1 MKDQE
6 AIVRKLCEQW
16 GYKLKGTEFEC
27 REGKA
32 SEPQVGNEVLKSD
45 IEGTRC
51 NGNGRDDEW
60 ALCRPYMYLV
70 QE

>member
-1 MKDQE
+1 MDKIRFVE
-6 AIVRKLCEQW
+6 VKLQNTP
-16 GYKLKGTEFEC
+16 KTHQGTEFEC

-51 NGNGRDDEW
+51 NGNGRDDE
-60 ALCRPYMYLV
+60 
-70 QE
+70 